1 MTTGDTDPTSV
12 TGGALD
18 TYTTWLQQQPLAA
31 RSRAS
36 YRGQILQYLQ
46 WLDTLENPDELLPDY
61 THSPMPPPE
70 RRPPATTAAE
80 RRMEEDHGRVTWA
93 VSDYKGWMLKERRLA
108 PRTVNLAL
116 AAVQNFYKSRGIPVS
131 TPPAT
136 LPRQAPQALT
146 PKQVKALRRA
156 ASAMPPRNAAIIFT
170 FLHTGIRRAELAA
183 LQTGDVAMTAR
194 KGDLT
199 VRLGKGSRSR
209 TVPLNAETR
218 KALEAWLVDRARW
231 PGSGDTAALWLSRLG
246 NPLSSRAI
254 ADVVTAAGQS
264 AGIEGLTPH
273 TLRHTFVTG
282 LVRNRTDLV
291 TVADLAGHARLATTR
306 LYSLPTEDDRQA
318 AVEGL
323 VP

>member
-1 MTTGDTDPTSV
+1 MTTADTAPPRLTGD
-12 TGGALD
+12 ALD
-18 TYTTWLQQQPLAA
+18 TYTAWLQRQPLAP
-31 RSRAS
+31 RTRAS
-36 YRGQILQYLQ
+36 YLAQVRHYLQ
-46 WLDTLENPDELLPDY
+46 WLDTLDNPAELLPDY
-61 THSPMPPPE
+61 THSPMPPPAQ
-70 RRPPATTAAE
+70 RPPATTVAE

-93 VSDYKGWMLKERRLA
+93 VSDYKGWMLKERSLA

-156 ASAMPPRNAAIIFT
+156 ASAMTPRNGAIVFT

-199 VRLGKGSRSR
+199 VRSGKGSRFR

-231 PGSGDTAALWLSRLG
+231 PGRGDTAALWLSRLG
-246 NPLSSRAI
+246 NPLSQP
-254 ADVVTAAGQS
+254 G
-264 AGIEGLTPH
+264 
-273 TLRHTFVTG
+273 
-282 LVRNRTDLV
+282 
-291 TVADLAGHARLATTR
+291 
-306 LYSLPTEDDRQA
+306 DR
-318 AVEGL
+318 
-323 VP
+323 